1 MSKTIVQPVGQK
13 RLTNVAVVRLK
24 KHGMRFEIACYKNKV
39 LSWRSGVE
47 KDLDEVLQSHT
58 VYSNV
63 SKGILAKSKDLIKSF
78 GTDDHEN
85 ICLEVLNKGELQIA
99 GKERE
104 SQLSSQFRDIATIV
118 MEKTI
123 NPETDRPYTINM
135 IERLM
140 HEVHF
145 AVDPHKSSKQQALD
159 LIRELQKHFPI
170 KRSPMRLRLVIP
182 EIQEANFL
190 QKIQTWNPCIVSKE
204 VSGKQLSMVC
214 QIEPG
219 YFRDCDAIVRDCKG
233 RLEILSAPV
242 HKEEDVEEDVRV
254 IGDNNQEALTE
265 NIHNLELGRSESES
279 QVKRLAK
286 SMNNATVGDNSSSN
300 AKLGTG
306 KGPGVEGTAIN
317 QEEKRQQK
325 CTTCNASVGD
335 AKQYRDHFK
344 SDWHKHNLKRKMKQL
359 PPLSPEECLVD
370 REVIDVQ
377 KDLGDYSF

>member
-1 MSKTIVQPVGQK
+1 MSKTILQPIGQK

-24 KHGMRFEIACYKNKV
+24 RHGIRFEIACYKNKV

-78 GTDDHEN
+78 GTDDHEK
-85 ICLEVLNKGELQIA
+85 ICSEVLNKGELQIA

-145 AVDPHKSSKQQALD
+145 AVDPHKGSKQQALD
-159 LIRELQKHFPI
+159 LIRELQKQFPL
-170 KRSPMRLRLVIP
+170 KRSPMRLRLIIP

-190 QKIQTWNPCIVSKE
+190 QKLQTWNPCIVSKE
-204 VSGKQLSMVC
+204 VSGNQLSMVC

-219 YFRDCDAIVRDCKG
+219 HYRDCDGLVRDCKG
-233 RLEILSAPV
+233 RLEILPVPV
-242 HKEEDVEEDVRV
+242 HKEEDVRHERGDEETLT
-254 IGDNNQEALTE
+254 GNLDNVEQ
-265 NIHNLELGRSESES
+265 GRNESKS
-279 QVKRLAK
+279 QVKRLAE
-286 SMNNATVGDNSSSN
+286 SMNNTTLGDNSSSN
-300 AKLGTG
+300 GKLGTG
-306 KGPGVEGTAIN
+306 KGAGVEGTPLPVN

-325 CTTCNASVGD
+325 CTTCNANVGD

-344 SDWHKHNLKRKMKQL
+344 SDWHKHNLKRKMEQL
-359 PPLSPEECLVD
+359 PPLSAEECLVD
-370 REVIDVQ
+370 REVIDVR